1 MRHMKTT
8 DAYQRASGPMS
19 WPKRAGVLLVAEV
32 GWFLLLHPLVPS
44 TLAGFAVEFV
54 TGLAVIALVYGGVR
68 SIVWLQ
74 GRPISRML
82 NTAASLTI
90 ALGIGI
96 VIFLGAYWCR
106 TFLASNF
113 TYMH

>member
-8 DAYQRASGPMS
+8 EAYQRASRPMS

-44 TLAGFAVEFV
+44 TLAGFAAEFV
-54 TGLAVIALVYGGVR
+54 TGLAVFALVYGGVR
-68 SIVWLQ
+68 AIVWLQ
-74 GRPISRML
+74 GRPINRLL

-96 VIFLGAYWCR
+96 VIFLGAYCCR
-106 TFLASNF
+106 TLLASNL